1 MLPLRLS
8 APAVYIPIT
17 MDHTM
22 ISAPFP
28 FVIGLHTDLLEEA
41 PDNPDA
47 LFVHLD
53 NGMTVYGKPTPSS
66 REEEAE
72 KRVPNLPEVDRME
85 LEFKLKE
92 LLRPVNT
99 DIDYPFP

>member
-1 MLPLRLS
+1 MVFLSSKLNLLFYASEAIEQLMLPLKLS

-17 MDHTM
+17 MDPTM

-53 NGMTVYGKPTPSS
+53 NGLTVYGKPTPSS
-66 REEEAE
+66 R
-72 KRVPNLPEVDRME
+72 
-85 LEFKLKE
+85 
-92 LLRPVNT
+92 
-99 DIDYPFP
+99 